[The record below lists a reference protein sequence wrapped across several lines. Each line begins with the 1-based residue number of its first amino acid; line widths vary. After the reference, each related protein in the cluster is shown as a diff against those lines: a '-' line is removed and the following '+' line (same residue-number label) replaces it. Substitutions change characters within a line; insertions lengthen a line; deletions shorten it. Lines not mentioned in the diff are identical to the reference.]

1 MKHNHYPSL
10 LFILISV
17 FSLPAFSQFNPYDNT
32 FSPMPAKG
40 NSISGKSYNP
50 AGFSSPSG
58 VLCRSLSFWAITR
71 AKTDS
76 TVTRIDQF
84 SLIDTVIT
92 KIDSSVI
99 SNDVD
104 LNLAYCNNVNGGLY
118 TPTFYTTRNHNQIVS
133 YNGTDFTPTS
143 GIATKPLLNC
153 GGNGDYLYFMEYDSL
168 YNKAESI
175 VKYNGTG
182 LTTIYTFPS
191 TITATVADIAVDQ
204 YGDAW
209 FFSGKDNGLFN
220 TDTIKVF
227 SPGGQ
232 PIKMLPFSYNTLNGY
247 GCFLLNSVLFI
258 GLGPSNGAHPNTLLP
273 ITVNPDTAFAG
284 TPAKMH
290 LTTSYSDLASCTP
303 GSPLGVSDP
312 VVLQDVI
319 VFPNPVKNYLTI
331 QNNTNE
337 SLEFTLFDMTD
348 RELLHRSF
356 TTRESINIALLPPGI
371 YLYKIMNKSGLLKS
385 GKILKQ

>member
-1 MKHNHYPSL
+1 MRYHRYPFL

-32 FSPMPAKG
+32 FSPIPEKENSVSFQSYKPAV
-40 NSISGKSYNP
+40 
-50 AGFSSPSG
+50 FSSPSG
-58 VLCRSLSFWAITR
+58 VLCRSLTFWAITR
-71 AKTDS
+71 AGTDS
-76 TVTRIDQF
+76 IVTRIDQF
-84 SLIDTVIT
+84 TLIDTVIT

-104 LNLAYCNNVNGGLY
+104 LNLAWCNNVNGGLY
-118 TPTFYTTRNHNQIVS
+118 TPTFYTTRHHNQIVY
-133 YNGTDFTPTS
+133 YNGTGFIPTS
-143 GIATKPLLNC
+143 EITAKPLLNC
-153 GGNGDYLYFMEYDSL
+153 GGYGDYLYFMEYDSL
-168 YNKAESI
+168 YNKAVSI
-175 VKYNGTG
+175 VKYDGTG

-191 TITATVADIAVDQ
+191 AITATVADIAVDQ

-220 TDTIKVF
+220 TDTIKVV
-227 SPGGQ
+227 SPEGQ
-232 PIKMLPFSYNTLNGY
+232 MIKMLPFSYNTLNGY
-247 GCFLLNSVLFI
+247 GCFLLNSVLFV
-258 GLGPSNGAHPNTLLP
+258 GLGPSNSAHRNTLLP
-273 ITVNPDTAFAG
+273 IIVNPDTAFAG

-337 SLEFTLFDMTD
+337 SLEFTLFDLTE
-348 RELLHRSF
+348 RELLHLSF
-356 TTRESINIALLPPGI
+356 TTRENINIALLPTGI
-371 YLYKIMNKSGLLKS
+371 YLYKIMNKSGLLKT